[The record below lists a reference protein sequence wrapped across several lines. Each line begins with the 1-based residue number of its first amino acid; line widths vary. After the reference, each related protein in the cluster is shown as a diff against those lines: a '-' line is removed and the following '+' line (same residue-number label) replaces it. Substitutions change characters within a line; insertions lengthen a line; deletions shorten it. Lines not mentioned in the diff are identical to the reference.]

1 MLILLT
7 YAIKPDK
14 KIVQLYAWNPGVF
27 QRDAEIT
34 QRNNKQKINLILK
47 IRNSHTFQKHINT

>member
-14 KIVQLYAWNPGVF
+14 KSVQLYAWNPGVF
-27 QRDAEIT
+27 QRGAEIT
-34 QRNNKQKINLILK
+34 QRNNKQKINLIFK
-47 IRNSHTFQKHINT
+47 IPNSHTFQKHINT